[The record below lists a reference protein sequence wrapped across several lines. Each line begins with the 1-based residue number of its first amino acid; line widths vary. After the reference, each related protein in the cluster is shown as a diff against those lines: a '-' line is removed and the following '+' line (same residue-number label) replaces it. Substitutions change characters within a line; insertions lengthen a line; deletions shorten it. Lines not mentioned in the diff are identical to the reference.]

1 MQKDINV
8 SFDSLNLNVLTYPL
22 ILDIIKTNGLIVLS
36 KYPLKYLEL
45 VFVLTSFEVLYYQ
58 Q

>member
-45 VFVLTSFEVLYYQ
+45 VFFLTNSEVLYYQ
-58 Q
+58 H

>member
-45 VFVLTSFEVLYYQ
+45 VFVLTNSEVLYYQ
-58 Q
+58 H